1 MKKIFFFFLL
11 GVFSIT
17 ALPVPASAQDA
28 QATLFLSPGSGI
40 YTVGK
45 TFSVKVMVDS
55 GSSAGINAAQA
66 SILYDSSLLTVA
78 AVTKTGSIFQL
89 WTEEP
94 TYSNSQGKIRFGGGS
109 PSPYKGTAGTIIS
122 ITFNVQNIGE
132 AKVTFSDAMTLEY
145 GPTGKDILGNV
156 GNGKYI
162 LKEAVKEEP
171 KEKEKE
177 EPKETAKGILP
188 PTPEISSE
196 THPDID
202 VWYANN
208 EPVFTWKILADLT
221 ALNYSISA
229 IKEEDSGNDPDSIIE
244 SYKFEPQPD
253 GEWYFHLK
261 FQNRFGWGQAA
272 HRKLMIDVTPPIAFN
287 ITVDN
292 GGDSTE
298 PRPKLKFKTE
308 DETSGIKNY
317 TVMIGEEMLVVSPID
332 IEKLGFYQ
340 PSPIAPG
347 EYRIEVGAVDM
358 AGNIASSSFRY
369 TVDPLRAPIITD
381 IPTIIDK
388 REQLIIRGT
397 SFYPNVSVKVYVK
410 KINVDDPEITTVKT
424 DDSGNWSYFHQGT
437 MAKGNYEVWGK
448 IIDERG
454 AQSLN
459 SGIELLTVVSPSI
472 VDAYGLWIII
482 ILLIIIIGLIFYILY
497 REREYIVE
505 KTRIKKETEEVKSK
519 LSKIFA
525 ALREEWDE
533 LIELADKKPGLSES
547 ERRVKEKMQESL
559 DIAEEFISK
568 EVEDVEKEIKLKK
581 NKV

>member
-1 MKKIFFFFLL
+1 MKKILFFFLL
-11 GVFSIT
+11 GLLLVT
-17 ALPVPASAQDA
+17 VLPMSSSAQNA
-28 QATLFLSPGSGI
+28 QATLFLSPGSGN

-45 TFSVKVMVDS
+45 TFTVKVMVDS
-55 GSSAGINAAQA
+55 GGSDGINAAQA
-66 SILYDSSLLTVA
+66 SILYDSSLLTVT
-78 AVTKTGSIFQL
+78 AVTKTSSIFQL

-94 TYSNSQGKIRFGGGS
+94 TYSNTQGKIRFGGGS
-109 PSPYKGTAGTIIS
+109 PLPYNGTAGTIIS
-122 ITFNVQNIGE
+122 ITFNVKKVGE

-145 GPTGKDILGNV
+145 GPTGKDILGSV
-156 GNGKYI
+156 GNGEYI
-162 LKEAVKEEP
+162 LKEASKEEP
-171 KEKEKE
+171 KEKEKK
-177 EPKETAKGILP
+177 KETAKGILP

-196 THPDID
+196 THSDID
-202 VWYANN
+202 VWYADN

-229 IKEEDSGNDPDSIIE
+229 IAEEDSGNDPDSIVE

-253 GEWYFHLK
+253 GVWYFHLK
-261 FQNRFGWGQAA
+261 FQNRFGWGQVA
-272 HRKLMIDVTPPIAFN
+272 HRKLMIDVTPPIAFS
-287 ITVDN
+287 IVVDN

-308 DETSGIKNY
+308 DATSGIKNY
-317 TVMIGEEMLVVSPID
+317 TVMIGEETIVVNPVD

-347 EYRIEVGAVDM
+347 EYRIEVGAIDM
-358 AGNIASSSFRY
+358 AGNIASSSLRY
-369 TVDPLRAPIITD
+369 AVDPLKAPIITD

-410 KINVDDPEITTVKT
+410 KINKDDPEVTTVKT

-437 MAKGNYEVWGK
+437 MGKGNYEVWSR

-459 SGIELLTVVSPSI
+459 GGVELLTVISPSI

-505 KTRIKKETEEVKSK
+505 KTRIKKETEEVKTK

-581 NKV
+581 PKI